1 MINIKT
7 ASTTLA
13 SVVLAFASSPVLAEQ
28 GAEGHKYHDAD
39 PRNSSLRGAVF
50 SDDQGELKLLAGGG
64 ASGLTSD
71 ISQTVG
77 FAEYYTQSEN
87 ARLRAAHFDSFGGVY
102 VDVYHLESAANMY
115 TTGYMLPLGSD
126 DGTLFF
132 PSLNYTYVDFQTNDL
147 ADVLN
152 SRLSLNGGY
161 PDNLPNGV
169 SANNVTTLLG
179 DSEAHLGSVNMYALH
194 PWNDTHFSV
203 FNINLGSSYGGAEM
217 QVANLMWLQGIKTKV
232 KGKDFNIMFEFK
244 YDVMSIQNE
253 ALGIDETSEEVT
265 ASIGIDYRF

>member
-1 MINIKT
+1 MKNRNKV
-7 ASTTLA
+7 STTLV
-13 SVVLAFASSPVLAEQ
+13 SVVVALASTSVFAEQ
-28 GAEGHKYHDAD
+28 SEGGQEHQYHDAD
-39 PRNSSLRGAVF
+39 PRNSSLRAAVF
-50 SDDQGELKLLAGGG
+50 SDDEGELKLLAGGG

-102 VDVYHLESAANMY
+102 VDVYQLKDAANMY
-115 TTGYMLPLGSD
+115 TTGYMLPLGSE

-132 PSLNYTYVDFQTNDL
+132 PSVNYTYVDGGDAYST
-147 ADVLN
+147 
-152 SRLSLNGGY
+152 LNG
-161 PDNLPNGV
+161 LGV
-169 SANNVTTLLG
+169 PLQGNE
-179 DSEAHLGSVNMYALH
+179 EAHLGSVNMYALH

-232 KGKDFNIMFEFK
+232 KDKDFNIMFEFK
-244 YDVMSIQNE
+244 YDVISVQN
-253 ALGIDETSEEVT
+253 AHGIDETSEEVT
-265 ASIGIDYRF
+265 ASIGFDYRF

>member
-1 MINIKT
+1 MKNIKIASLSLIST
-7 ASTTLA
+7 ALVLAST
-13 SVVLAFASSPVLAEQ
+13 SVFAEQ
-28 GAEGHKYHDAD
+28 NGEADNHEYHDAD
-39 PRNSSLRGAVF
+39 PRNSSMRAAVF
-50 SDDQGELKLLAGGG
+50 SDDEGELKLLAGGG

-102 VDVYHLESAANMY
+102 VDVYQLKDAANMY
-115 TTGYMLPLGSD
+115 TTGYMLPLGSE

-132 PSLNYTYVDFQTNDL
+132 PSLNYTYVDGGDAYST
-147 ADVLN
+147 
-152 SRLSLNGGY
+152 LNG
-161 PDNLPNGV
+161 
-169 SANNVTTLLG
+169 LG
-179 DSEAHLGSVNMYALH
+179 APLEGNEEAHLGSVNMYALH

-232 KGKDFNIMFEFK
+232 KDKDFNIMFEFK
-244 YDVMSIQNE
+244 YDVISIQNE
-253 ALGIDETSEEVT
+253 RGIDETSEEVT

>member
-1 MINIKT
+1 MNRIKYPLIAT
-7 ASTTLA
+7 VGLSLLA
-13 SVVLAFASSPVLAEQ
+13 SSASFASEN
-28 GAEGHKYHDAD
+28 EYHDAD
-39 PRNSSLRGAVF
+39 PRNSSWRAAVF
-50 SDDQGELKLLAGGG
+50 SDDEGELKLLAGGG
-64 ASGLTSD
+64 ASGLTSE

-87 ARLRAAHFDSFGGVY
+87 ARVRGAHFDSFGGVY
-102 VDVYHLESAANMY
+102 VDVYHLKDAANMY
-115 TTGYMLPLGSD
+115 TTGYMLPLGNE

-132 PSLNYTYVDFQTNDL
+132 PSLNYTYVDFQTDDL

-152 SRLSLNGGY
+152 SRLSLSGGY
-161 PDNLPNGV
+161 PPGLPSGV
-169 SANNVTTLLG
+169 SSSQITTLLG

-203 FNINLGSSYGGAEM
+203 FNINLGSSYSGAEM

-232 KGKDFNIMFEFK
+232 KDKDFNIMFELK
-244 YDVMSIQNE
+244 YDVISIQNE
-253 ALGIDETSEEVT
+253 KLGFDEASEEVT

>member
-1 MINIKT
+1 MKFNRCPVAVIVG
-7 ASTTLA
+7 ASLLFSTSL
-13 SVVLAFASSPVLAEQ
+13 FADESE
-28 GAEGHKYHDAD
+28 YHDAD
-39 PRNSSLRGAVF
+39 PRNSSARAAVF
-50 SDDQGELKLLAGGG
+50 ADDEGELKLLAGGG
-64 ASGLTSD
+64 VGGLTSD

-87 ARLRAAHFDSFGGVY
+87 ARIRGAHFDHFGGVY
-102 VDVYHLESAANMY
+102 VDVYHLKEAANMY
-115 TTGYMLPLGSD
+115 TTGYMLPLSSE

-152 SRLSLNGGY
+152 SQLSLNGGY
-161 PDNLPNGV
+161 PEHLPSGV
-169 SANNVTTLLG
+169 SSRHVTTLLG
-179 DSEAHLGSVNMYALH
+179 DSEAHLGSVNLYALH

-217 QVANLMWLQGIKTKV
+217 QVANIMWLQGLKTKV
-232 KGKDFNIMFEFK
+232 LDKDFNIMFELK
-244 YDVMSIQNE
+244 YDVLSIQNE
-253 ALGIDETSEEVT
+253 KQGFDEKSEEVT